1 MNELFEETTPILT
14 SDQRARVFISS
25 TIEELKEERNAVIN
39 AVHDLKLHPIFFE
52 EGARSNNPRDVYKAL
67 LEQSHIYIGIF
78 WKQYG
83 WIPPDGIISGI
94 EDEYNLSE
102 RKPRLIYVKEAPEGR
117 DPRLEALLQRIQNDG
132 DLSYCKFKN
141 EIELADKV
149 KNDIMQLLCEH
160 CGIESHGSYGRVKP
174 TTIPDYLQI
183 LRKQMDS
190 QGLILRENLIE
201 EAKKKLQSKDK
212 LVIIGGPGAGKTYFL
227 GILAAEL
234 DAIYVSLKN
243 KTTQQVCSYLANRL
257 SMRRNLSL
265 QNHLSEEDARAALQE
280 EMANHSAILFF
291 DDADQNPDTARV
303 LLGLHFFNCHSVFA
317 ARSENADLFQGL
329 PKFAIPPLSLEEVK
343 KLLELLE
350 IFHPPGELQRL
361 YSSSEG
367 NPLYIYYFT
376 QNPVSPLPE
385 GLVEYQNALWQ
396 KLSSHQK
403 EIMNILAYSFSN
415 LNLADLHALLN
426 SRQLNTKTPME
437 TKHVLDSAIPLI
449 RQIEGHYEFFH
460 MHFRD
465 HVYEIAANDGL
476 SEYYHK
482 ILAEYAADKK
492 WIVATAFHYLKAND
506 PRMRHYL
513 IDGATTAMLRGEWL
527 LAEDF
532 LKNEILF
539 LIDNED
545 LHNEAYARY
554 LLGQIYTEIGDFGK
568 ARTEVDKSIQLF
580 SKLEDNEWKYA
591 VELWSSLLNLRE
603 GRAEKTI
610 EILKEAVIH
619 YHNRDLLQEATTQMN
634 LGFAYLQVSRFRDC
648 AEATQIALDIFTK
661 LSDERGIYSSLIN
674 MACSVG
680 QLGNHE
686 LQGKYAK
693 QIIDAATKHDLP
705 RLKAAGLNH
714 LAMAYRHSD
723 NPKGAQHALEECI
736 AICQKLGCVETEV
749 LNIANIGNAFRD
761 QGLNDQAEKAYLES
775 LTKAREHQ
783 LHKQEGFALELLSR
797 LNHDKG
803 LHDEAIRLGLQALEI
818 HRKFGDNLR
827 IASTQDYLAR
837 SYMKLNDYKSAA
849 ESYEDSAEHYE
860 VTELWSDAAYNY
872 EEAAN
877 IWVSTAQDEKA
888 LYCASSGAKCALLSG
903 APSRAAEIITEFS
916 PNDKTGNFGDFYL
929 RIIHE
934 FIEESQSVSFSRFII
949 NFSIYCKRHCSENID
964 LFKAGIE
971 SLIKGLPR
979 DSHANLSNALAVGI
993 EQSNEKIYAS
1003 SGLDVLSLNIIRSF
1017 NHIHYRSIPGLMKL
1031 WTIGM
1036 DWQKP
1041 FIIQIRC
1048 ISNEPIVE
1056 RIAIALSLILY
1067 SNRSLIEKVISEQG
1081 GIQEEGFTL
1090 DIATQNEI
1098 EKQLNIKINPISI
1111 GEAMPASTT
1120 ETRVPWDQ
1128 PQPPTVLIIHD
1139 DYETSADWMTNPG
1152 NKAFVWLLMIVHGAF
1167 VAHCVHKERESMPD
1181 LARRSREFCETVLL

>member
-14 SDQRARVFISS
+14 SDQRVRVFISS
-25 TIEELKEERNAVIN
+25 TIEELKEERTAAIN
-39 AVHDLKLHPIFFE
+39 AVQDLKLHPIFFE

-78 WKQYG
+78 WKEYG
-83 WIPPDGIISGI
+83 WIPPDGTISGI

-102 RKPRLIYVKEAPEGR
+102 RKPRLIYIKEAPEGR
-117 DPRLEALLQRIQNDG
+117 DPRLEALLLRIQNNG
-132 DLSYCKFKN
+132 NLSYCKFKN
-141 EIELADKV
+141 VTELADKV

-160 CGIESHGSYGRVKP
+160 WGIKSHGSYGCLKS
-174 TTIPDYLQI
+174 TIPDYLQI
-183 LRKQMDS
+183 LQKQMCS
-190 QGLILRENLIE
+190 QVLISRKNLIE
-201 EAKKKLQSKDK
+201 EVKKELQSKGK
-212 LVIIGGPGAGKTYFL
+212 LLIIGGPGEGKTYFL
-227 GILAAEL
+227 GMLASEL
-234 DAIYVSLKN
+234 DAIYISLKN

-257 SMRRNLSL
+257 SLRRNRSL
-265 QNHLSEEDARAALQE
+265 QNHLSEEDACTALQE

-291 DDADQNPDTARV
+291 DDVDQNHDTARV
-303 LLGLHFFNCHSVFA
+303 LLGLHFFNCHSVFV
-317 ARSENADLFQGL
+317 ARSENAVLFHGL
-329 PKFAIPPLSLEEVK
+329 PKFVIPPLSLEEVK
-343 KLLELLE
+343 KLLELQGIIL
-350 IFHPPGELQRL
+350 PPGELQRL

-376 QNPVSPLPE
+376 KNPVSPLPE
-385 GLVEYQNALWQ
+385 GLVEYQNTLWQ
-396 KLSSHQK
+396 QLSSHQK
-403 EIMNILAYSFSN
+403 EIMNLLAYSFAN
-415 LNLADLHALLN
+415 LNLADLHVLLN
-426 SRQLNTKTPME
+426 SRQLITKTPME
-437 TKHVLDSAIPLI
+437 TKHILDSAIPLI
-449 RQIEGHYEFFH
+449 RQNEGHYEFFH

-465 HVYEIAANDGL
+465 HVYNIAAKDGL
-476 SEYYHK
+476 SGYYHK
-482 ILAEYAADKK
+482 ILAEYATDKK

-506 PRMRHYL
+506 PRMRQYL

-539 LIDNED
+539 LENSKD

-554 LLGQIYTEIGDFGK
+554 LLGQVYTEIGEFCK
-568 ARTEVDKSIQLF
+568 ARAEVDRSIQLF
-580 SKLEDNEWKYA
+580 SRLGDNEWKYT
-591 VELWSSLLNLRE
+591 VELWSSLLLIRE
-603 GRAEKTI
+603 GSAEKTI
-610 EILKEAVIH
+610 EILKEAVSH
-619 YHNRDLLQEATTQMN
+619 YHNRDLLMEATTQLN
-634 LGFAYLQVSRFRDC
+634 LGFAYLQVSRFRES
-648 AEATQIALDIFTK
+648 AEVTQIALDIFTK
-661 LSDERGIYSSLIN
+661 LGDERGIYSSLIN

-686 LQGKYAK
+686 LQGKYAN
-693 QIIDAATKHDLP
+693 QIIEAAIKHDLP

-714 LAMAYRHSD
+714 RAMAYRNSD
-723 NPKGAQHALEECI
+723 NPKAAQHDLEECI
-736 AICQKLGCVETEV
+736 AICQKLGCVETEA

-761 QGLNDQAEKAYLES
+761 QGLNDQAKKAYLES

-849 ESYEDSAEHYE
+849 ESYEDSAKHYE

-888 LYCASSGAKCALLSG
+888 LYCASSGAKCAILSG
-903 APSRAAEIITEFS
+903 APSRAADIITEFS
-916 PNDKTGNFGDFYL
+916 PNDKIGNFGDFYL

-934 FIEESQSVSFSRFII
+934 FIEKSQSTSFARFMI

-964 LFKAGIE
+964 LFKAGVE
-971 SLIKGLPR
+971 SLIKGLSR
-979 DSHANLSNALAVGI
+979 DSHANISNALAVGI

-1003 SGLDVLSLNIIRSF
+1003 SGLDNLALDIISSF
-1017 NHIHYRSIPGLMKL
+1017 NHIHYRSVPGVMKL

-1036 DWQKP
+1036 NWQKP

-1048 ISNEPIVE
+1048 ISDEPIVE

-1067 SNRSLIEKVISEQG
+1067 SNGRLIEKVISEQG

-1090 DIATQNEI
+1090 DITTQNEI
-1098 EKQLNIKINPISI
+1098 EKQLNIKIDPIST

-1139 DYETSADWMTNPG
+1139 NYEISADWMTNPG
-1152 NKAFVWLLMIVHGAF
+1152 NKAFVWLLMIVHSAF
-1167 VAHCVHKERESMPD
+1167 VAHCVHKEPESMPD
-1181 LARRSREFCETVLL
+1181 LAHRSKEFCKTVLL